1 MPSIHN
7 PGTRGWW
14 GGTRTPSILLSTNVC
29 LPAQNLLQTTLFFF
43 VTWVCLSRLREL
55 LEAEEK
61 QYLQEIEAKKETSL
75 QRQEKMKEYIR
86 ALRERREK
94 ERQQLVSDK
103 LEQLFR

>member
-1 MPSIHN
+1 M
-7 PGTRGWW
+7 
-14 GGTRTPSILLSTNVC
+14 
-29 LPAQNLLQTTLFFF
+29 
-43 VTWVCLSRLREL
+43 SRLRLRAL
-55 LEAEEK
+55 LEAEEQ

-94 ERQQLVSDK
+94 ERQQVVSDK

>member
-1 MPSIHN
+1 MGGHTYPIHSVIHQCLPFSPKLVICHSSSDDSFSSN
-7 PGTRGWW
+7 VCVETQ
-14 GGTRTPSILLSTNVC
+14 VC
-29 LPAQNLLQTTLFFF
+29 LP
-43 VTWVCLSRLREL
+43 RLREL

-75 QRQEKMKEYIR
+75 QRQEKMKEYIK

>member
-1 MPSIHN
+1 MS
-7 PGTRGWW
+7 
-14 GGTRTPSILLSTNVC
+14 LL
-29 LPAQNLLQTTLFFF
+29 
-43 VTWVCLSRLREL
+43 RLRAL
-55 LEAEEK
+55 LEAEEQ

-94 ERQQLVSDK
+94 ERQQVVSDK